1 MRYKGGM
8 DDGKLVRLLKAL
20 ADGSRFRMVQ
30 EIAAAG
36 ELTCGEVGELFD
48 LAQPTVSHHLKILAD
63 SGVLFVRRDGQHAL
77 ISVNGALLDEALM
90 LVPRRLR
97 TKPRPVVAAASVS
110 RRPLRKQRAR
120 RA

>member
-1 MRYKGGM
+1 M
-8 DDGKLVRLLKAL
+8 DDGKLVRLMKAL
-20 ADGSRFRMVQ
+20 ADASRFRMVQ

-97 TKPRPVVAAASVS
+97 TKPRPVVAAASTS
-110 RRPLRKQRAR
+110 RRPLRKRTR